1 MDHQPQG
8 IDNVDFSFGDNF
20 HSTDT
25 GFEILTLNHP
35 QPPKQHEILS
45 VVPPEEHD
53 SDDINVISIDPK
65 DIKTLSYTD
74 YLDLS
79 VKAVA
84 ILAGCFTHPYIAYS
98 TAFATASTALV
109 AYGSNYF
116 NSEDYD
122 FWAKTFLKIQNGS
135 LKHIALMGVLRDAS
149 YGVNDL
155 NKEGV
160 KQEPSSLC
168 KALIDIGFGDWN
180 EKKNTTFTKFG
191 HELAV
196 HIFSNLFTSLL
207 GEGLADLSN
216 KLILEPITK
225 GKLEMEHED
234 FWSYR
239 APMTAFKR
247 VIKFSI
253 DKYFKVNE
261 KAFENWW
268 SNGDPD
274 YDDNAIPK
282 PFSVLNHFGANLPI
296 AVHYNELSKFIVA
309 RTLSHSVAKYAA
321 EWLSYIGFKNL
332 FGTHDFFKN
341 YTSLKH
347 DYNYTLTDTDF
358 TKIISIIFGSA
369 GYTLSKDLWD
379 YIPKKLW
386 GASQ

>member
-1 MDHQPQG
+1 MDHQPQD
-8 IDNVDFSFGDNF
+8 IDNVDFSCGDNF
-20 HSTDT
+20 HSTDI
-25 GFEILTLNHP
+25 GFELLTLDHP
-35 QPPKQHEILS
+35 EAYKQHKIAPTIPL
-45 VVPPEEHD
+45 EEPD

-79 VKAVA
+79 VKAAA

-109 AYGSNYF
+109 ALGSNYF
-116 NSEDYD
+116 ESENYD
-122 FWAKTFLKIQNGS
+122 HFAKTFLKVQNGA
-135 LKHIALMGVLRDAS
+135 LKHIALMGALRDAS
-149 YGVNDL
+149 YGVNDPA
-155 NKEGV
+155 KPGV
-160 KQEPSSLC
+160 DQQEASILC
-168 KALIDIGFGDWN
+168 QFLKYIKFGDWN
-180 EKKNTTFTKFG
+180 DKKKTSFRKYS
-191 HELAV
+191 HELTV

-207 GEGLADLSN
+207 GEGHADLSN

-253 DKYFKVNE
+253 DKYFKINE
-261 KAFENWW
+261 RAFENWW

-282 PFSVLNHFGANLPI
+282 PFSILNHFGANLPI
-296 AVHYNELSKFIVA
+296 AVLFNELNTFIVA
-309 RTLSHSVAKYAA
+309 RTACHSFMKYAA
-321 EWLSYIGFKNL
+321 EYLSYVGFKPL
-332 FGTHDFFKN
+332 TQDFFKN
-341 YTSLKH
+341 YTSLAY
-347 DYNYTLTDTDF
+347 DYNYTYNSTDF
-358 TKIISIIFGSA
+358 TKLISIVFGSA

-386 GASQ
+386 SN